1 MPPFQP
7 SSRRN
12 AREPQLIAQEAAR
25 LIADSG
31 VHDFEQARRKAAA
44 RLGIHEQ
51 ALWPKLADVEQALRE
66 HQLLF
71 ASTRQ
76 PGALRERRE
85 SALQAMQFLQAFQPR
100 LVGPVLSGVAGDSS
114 PVTLQLHCDDSEAVQ
129 RFLHEQRIPA
139 EERAWLLKLAG
150 QPSRQ
155 HYPGWEFAADGIA
168 FELVVLPEA
177 ALRQAPVS
185 PDDGKPVARASL
197 AQLRQLLAADAG

>member
-168 FELVVLPEA
+168 VELVVLPEA